1 LGFGRWALGVGL
13 LGVGLWVLGFGNMD
27 FVLIKNIAG
36 ANGCWQLCQ
45 QPLGKKFEKIAK
57 F

>member
-1 LGFGRWALGVGL
+1 
-13 LGVGLWVLGFGNMD
+13 MD